1 VKLLETSQNVYIII
15 HWLSSKFIVCFF
27 PDGQTATTTAAPSR
41 SSGSSALEAW
51 GWGSSAKP
59 QTSSGR
65 NEAPDAKKKPNPET
79 KAVTDT
85 KADRGTLSSKTDVVS
100 RTGTPTV
107 KPPADLTSSVK
118 PSGIETVSASLEEKA
133 SSAAGLEA
141 GVPGQSAEV
150 GSGGNIPSSSNE
162 TPKNLVETAAWGRP
176 PVPEKLTVRRKNSEP
191 PMDSEPL
198 DCLELSNVSG
208 SPQVSEASKG
218 RHGLEAEEKGQ
229 PSAKGEQPPEQ
240 QALNGSEAA
249 DASEGGVNG
258 PGTGA
263 NAVADGVAA
272 SDENAPGDGVD
283 ASEFDHARRDGV
295 NASEDGVGAP
305 GDGVNAHGVSADASR
320 DSSAPRDPHG
330 EGVNAPEEGL
340 NAPGEQVTLARIV
353 AGVSASQPFGHGEAI
368 SQEAE
373 QRSPKMVIA
382 SAFPAAAAPQFKPHA
397 EVDSIVD
404 LTAASESLGRSL
416 EEKGEGQRAETEP
429 EGESQAGADST
440 TEMKT
445 ESGDIGFPNTE
456 TETEATRAQGTEAR
470 PAEGPESQSSGRSV
484 GASVQEEEVGQSQT
498 ASKTLVDQ
506 EQLAGATS
514 GELVGEV
521 GGTGIEG
528 PVTGSRDG
536 ADATEL
542 AKLRE
547 QLAAMEAAMMHAA
560 KQAQVRPTVKA
571 VLWMAPALPVS
582 QPRFSFSKVLL
593 FLNGT

>member
-1 VKLLETSQNVYIII
+1 M
-15 HWLSSKFIVCFF
+15 
-27 PDGQTATTTAAPSR
+27 
-41 SSGSSALEAW
+41 EAW

-59 QTSSGR
+59 QTSSGG
-65 NEAPDAKKKPNPET
+65 NEAPDANKKPSPET

-85 KADRGTLSSKTDVVS
+85 KADKGTLSSKTDVVS
-100 RTGTPTV
+100 RTGTPSV

-133 SSAAGLEA
+133 SLAEILDA

-162 TPKNLVETAAWGRP
+162 TPKNSVETAAWGRP
-176 PVPEKLTVRRKNSEP
+176 PVPEKLTVPRKDSEP

-198 DCLELSNVSG
+198 GRLELSNVSG

-218 RHGLEAEEKGQ
+218 RHGTEAQEKGQ
-229 PSAKGEQPPEQ
+229 PLAEGEHLPRQ
-240 QALNGSEAA
+240 QAPDESEAA
-249 DASEGGVNG
+249 NASEGGVNG
-258 PGTGA
+258 PGDGA
-263 NAVADGVAA
+263 NTVADGVAT
-272 SDENAPGDGVD
+272 SDGNAPGDGVD
-283 ASEFDHARRDGV
+283 ASESDQARRGNV
-295 NASEDGVGAP
+295 NAPKNG
-305 GDGVNAHGVSADASR
+305 GDGVNAPGDSADASR
-320 DSSAPRDPHG
+320 DSSAPRDPRG

-353 AGVSASQPFGHGEAI
+353 AGVSASQPFGHGEAT

-373 QRSPKMVIA
+373 QRSPKMLIA

-397 EVDSIVD
+397 EVDSVVD
-404 LTAASESLGRSL
+404 LTAASESL
-416 EEKGEGQRAETEP
+416 EEKGEGQQVETEP
-429 EGESQAGADST
+429 EGESQTGADST
-440 TEMKT
+440 AEMKT

-470 PAEGPESQSSGRSV
+470 PAGGADRLNTGRSAE
-484 GASVQEEEVGQSQT
+484 ASMQEAEVERSQT
-498 ASKTLVDQ
+498 ASKKRVDQ
-506 EQLAGATS
+506 ERSAGPTS

-528 PVTGSRDG
+528 PVSGSRDG
-536 ADATEL
+536 ADAKEL

-560 KQAQVRPTVKA
+560 KQAQVRPTVRA
-571 VLWMAPALPVS
+571 VLQMAPALPLS
-582 QPRFSFSKVLL
+582 QRVFSLWNLL
-593 FLNGT
+593 FVPEWHLGTPSLLVCWWALLVVDGWWAPHGAARFWWFRAAQVGVRLGLGMAPEL